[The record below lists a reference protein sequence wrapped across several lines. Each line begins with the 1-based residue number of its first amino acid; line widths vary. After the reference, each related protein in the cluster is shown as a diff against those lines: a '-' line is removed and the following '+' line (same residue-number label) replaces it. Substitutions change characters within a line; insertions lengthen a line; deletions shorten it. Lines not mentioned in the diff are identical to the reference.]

1 MEGTKKKKAVQFGA
15 GNIGRGFMGQL
26 LWEAGF
32 EITFVDAD
40 KRLVAL
46 LNDRAQYPLQLLD
59 AYSKKRRTV
68 VIDSFTA
75 IATDQR
81 DKVTTAI
88 TQASL
93 VTTAVGVKNLKAVS
107 HLLAEGLVQRFE
119 QNPSPLDIFL
129 CENMFGAAD
138 LLEKQVMR
146 HIPESTQR
154 WAKKNIGFVGTSVAR
169 MVASDNQQR
178 KEELLLIT
186 ADSYRRLPYDRRASK
201 AGDPGIEGFYPVQ
214 HFGAEMERKM
224 FTHNLGHASLA
235 YLGYLRGYTYIH
247 EVFGDMLISSA
258 FKNALDETSQAL
270 LKRYPDT
277 LDPQEHWHVRDDV
290 RIRFGNPMMEDTIVR
305 VAKDPIRKLGPGD
318 RLIGSARLCLQE
330 GIFPEHIAR
339 VCGAALCYD
348 FEEDIE
354 ALKLQ
359 EMIRAQ
365 GIEKTLEQVS
375 HIKVDVPL
383 GQRII
388 ESYHD
393 WRESQR

>member
-1 MEGTKKKKAVQFGA
+1 MKKAVQFGA

-40 KRLVAL
+40 KQLVAL
-46 LNDRAQYPLQLLD
+46 LNDRDQYPLQLLD
-59 AYSKKRRTV
+59 AYRKKQRTV
-68 VIDSFTA
+68 VIDGFTA

-81 DKVTTAI
+81 DKVATAI
-88 TQASL
+88 MQASL
-93 VTTAVGVKNLKAVS
+93 VSTAVGVKNLEAVS
-107 HLLAEGLVQRFE
+107 CLLAEGLGQRFE
-119 QNPSPLDIFL
+119 QNPIPLDIFL
-129 CENMFGAAD
+129 CENMFGAAP

-146 HIPESTQR
+146 HLPESIRQ

-169 MVASDNQQR
+169 MVVSDSQQR
-178 KEELLLIT
+178 QEEPLLII
-186 ADSYRRLPYDRRASK
+186 ADSYHRLPYDRWASK

-214 HFGAEMERKM
+214 HFRAEMERKL

-247 EVFGDMLISSA
+247 ELFEDMLISSA
-258 FKNALDETSQAL
+258 FKNALDEASQAL
-270 LKRYPDT
+270 LKRYPEA
-277 LDPQEHWHVRDDV
+277 LDPQEHWQVRRDV

-318 RLIGSARLCLQE
+318 RLIGSARLCLEE
-330 GIFPEHIAR
+330 GIFPENIAR

-348 FEEDIE
+348 FEGDVE

-359 EMIRAQ
+359 EMIKAQ

-383 GQRII
+383 GQKII
-388 ESYHD
+388 ESYYD
-393 WRESQR
+393 WQES